1 MIDLEMLQEKW
12 TQQDRKLDESLQLN
26 RRILMMSVTREV
38 RSPLRRFVFFQG
50 VAAAAGLAMLMAMG
64 QFMYQHWMEP
74 RFLVPAV
81 ILDVWVVVNVAVAIR
96 QAVVAEQIEF
106 DQPVTG
112 IQKQLESLR
121 IIRLRAF
128 RWDLLTGQ
136 LVWWIPFLIVA
147 LQGAWGIDAYQIFG
161 RNFLALNFLL
171 GVAVIPVAIWASRK
185 YGDRLGRSWLMRRVA
200 EEIAGRDLRVA
211 MDSLA
216 KISEFDRE

>member
-1 MIDLEMLQEKW
+1 
-12 TQQDRKLDESLQLN
+12 
-26 RRILMMSVTREV
+26 
-38 RSPLRRFVFFQG
+38 
-50 VAAAAGLAMLMAMG
+50 
-64 QFMYQHWMEP
+64 
-74 RFLVPAV
+74 
-81 ILDVWVVVNVAVAIR
+81 
-96 QAVVAEQIEF
+96 
-106 DQPVTG
+106 
-112 IQKQLESLR
+112 
-121 IIRLRAF
+121 
-128 RWDLLTGQ
+128 
-136 LVWWIPFLIVA
+136 LIVA